1 MLKKAR
7 IDPHPEHDQWRK
19 HTMNRI
25 QALFDALEEK
35 FYHSNREKISFNIG
49 LLIIL
54 HLLSMATLI
63 FFAFKARNVLQTLP
77 EGAQAGEMLAA
88 IPGILIVGIIL
99 FLVALLAGLLIA
111 AMLHHYASKPLH
123 RVNSVFSEM
132 GAGDADLSKDVPE
145 EGFGEFKNLFSGY
158 NQFLKHLREII
169 EKIRGMSIHIAIDS
183 TKLTK
188 KINQTTEKS
197 SEQAEL
203 SNLVT
208 TASND
213 ANIAISEISENA
225 QYVSD
230 QTSRNLEKA
239 KVAFT
244 GLTEGTTNIRKI
256 AEKVEAFKQTVEE
269 LGQKSSKIMDLVTL
283 INNISDQTNILSLNA
298 TIEAERA
305 GKHGKGFAVV
315 AAEVRE
321 LAKKVK
327 PATEV
332 IAVNISE
339 MTKTVKKTQSET
351 TDILKYSQ
359 ETNDIVTQAAS
370 NFEAMMGDF
379 EQSGDQLLKI
389 AAAIEELSMNNAD
402 ILTKV
407 KNIDGLTHE
416 VSDDMQTADTSI
428 AGLKSITEKMQAL
441 VAQFRTGEGALD
453 NVISKA
459 RSYRD
464 HCQQKMA
471 EMYANGVNIFDR
483 NYVPVPNTNPQ
494 KFTTAYNRQFDA
506 EFQNYFDSVLNELKG
521 SIYAVTLD
529 VNGYLS
535 THHKKYSHPPTGN
548 YEVDVV
554 NSRDRRIFN
563 NGDMEVRRAKNTT
576 PMLLQTNMRD
586 TGEILTDLSL
596 PIYVNSKHWGAFILG
611 IKPEVFI
618 EE

>member
-1 MLKKAR
+1 
-7 IDPHPEHDQWRK
+7 
-19 HTMNRI
+19 MNRF
-25 QALFDALEEK
+25 QALFDVLEQK
-35 FYHSNREKISFNIG
+35 FYHSNRKKINFNIG
-49 LLIIL
+49 LLVLL
-54 HLLSMATLI
+54 HLLSTATFI
-63 FFAFKARNVLQTLP
+63 FFTFKAMNLLQGHP
-77 EGAQAGEMLAA
+77 EGEQTQKILDA
-88 IPGILIVGIIL
+88 IPGFLTIGITL
-99 FLVALLAGLLIA
+99 FLVALLAGIFIA
-111 AMLHHYASKPLH
+111 MMLHYFAAKPLQ
-123 RVNSVFSEM
+123 RVNAIFSEM
-132 GAGDADLSKDVPE
+132 SADNADLSKDVPE
-145 EGFGEFKNLFSGY
+145 AGFGEFKNLFSGY

-169 EKIRGMSIHIAIDS
+169 DKIRSMSINIAIDS
-183 TKLTK
+183 TRLSK
-188 KINQTTEKS
+188 KIGQTAEKS
-197 SEQAEL
+197 NEQAEL
-203 SNLVT
+203 SNQVA

-213 ANIAISEISENA
+213 ANIAISEISENT

-230 QTSRNLEKA
+230 QTSRNLENA

-256 AEKVEAFKQTVEE
+256 AEKVEAFKLTVED
-269 LGQKSSKIMDLVTL
+269 LGQKSSKIMDLVSL

-332 IAVNISE
+332 IAVNILE

-351 TDILKYSQ
+351 TEILQYSQ
-359 ETNDIVTQAAS
+359 ETNEIVTEAAS

-402 ILTKV
+402 ILKKV
-407 KNIDGLTHE
+407 KTIDGLTHE
-416 VSDDMQTADTSI
+416 VSADMQTADSSVT
-428 AGLKSITEKMQAL
+428 GLKTNIEKMQAL
-441 VAQFRTGEGALD
+441 VCQFRTGQGTLD
-453 NVISKA
+453 HVIAKA
-459 RSYRD
+459 HTYRD

-471 EMYANGVNIFDR
+471 EMLSKGVNIFDR
-483 NYVPVPNTNPQ
+483 NYTPIPNTNPQ
-494 KFTTAYNRQFDA
+494 KFTTAYTPHFDT
-506 EFQNYFDSVLNELKG
+506 EFQHYSDAILNELKG
-521 SIYAVTLD
+521 SIYAVALD

-535 THHKKYSHPPTGN
+535 THHKKYSQPPTGR

-554 NSRDRRIFN
+554 NSRDKRMFN
-563 NGDMEVRRAKNTT
+563 NGEMEIRRAKNTT

-586 TGEILTDLSL
+586 TGEILTDISM
-596 PIYVNSKHWGAFILG
+596 PIFVDSKHWGAFILG
-611 IKPEVFI
+611 IRPEVFI

>member
-1 MLKKAR
+1 VEEA
-7 IDPHPEHDQWRK
+7 
-19 HTMNRI
+19 TMNRF
-25 QALFDALEEK
+25 QALFDALEQK
-35 FYHSNREKISFNIG
+35 FYTSNREKISINIG
-49 LLIIL
+49 LLILL
-54 HLLSMATLI
+54 HLLSTATLV
-63 FFAFKARNVLQTLP
+63 FFAFKAKSLIQTLP
-77 EGAQAGEMLAA
+77 EGQQAGEMLAA
-88 IPGILIVGIIL
+88 IPGFLVAGIVL
-99 FLVALLAGLLIA
+99 FLVALLAGLFIA
-111 AMLHHYASKPLH
+111 GMLHHYADKPLR
-123 RVNSVFSEM
+123 RVSAVFSEM
-132 GAGDADLSKDVPE
+132 GSGEADLSKDVPE
-145 EGFGEFKNLFSGY
+145 EGFGEFRNLFGGY
-158 NQFLKHLREII
+158 NHFLKSLRDII
-169 EKIRGMSIHIAIDS
+169 DKIRGMSIHIAIDS
-183 TKLTK
+183 TKLNK

-197 SEQAEL
+197 NEQAEL

-239 KVAFT
+239 KIAFG
-244 GLTEGTTNIRKI
+244 GLTEGTANIRKI
-256 AEKVEAFKQTVEE
+256 AEKVEAFKHTVEE

-351 TDILKYSQ
+351 TEILQYSQ
-359 ETNDIVTQAAS
+359 ETNDIVTLAAS

-416 VSDDMQTADTSI
+416 VSEDMQTADASVD
-428 AGLKSITEKMQAL
+428 GLKSIIEKMQAL
-441 VAQFRTGEGALD
+441 VAQFRTGQGTLD
-453 NVISKA
+453 HVISQA

-494 KFTTAYNRQFDA
+494 KFTTSYNRQFDA
-506 EFQNYFDSVLNELKG
+506 EFQHYFDGILNELKG

-535 THHKKYSHPPTGN
+535 THHKKYSQPPIGK

-554 NSRDRRIFN
+554 NSRDRRMFN
-563 NGDMEVRRAKNTT
+563 SGEMEIRRAKNTS

>member
-1 MLKKAR
+1 
-7 IDPHPEHDQWRK
+7 
-19 HTMNRI
+19 MNRF
-25 QALFDALEEK
+25 QALFDALEQK
-35 FYHSNREKISFNIG
+35 FYHSNREKISINIG
-49 LLIIL
+49 LLVLL
-54 HLLSMATLI
+54 HLLSTATFIL
-63 FFAFKARNVLQTLP
+63 FAFKVMNLLQGHP
-77 EGAQAGEMLAA
+77 EGEQTGEMLAA
-88 IPGILIVGIIL
+88 IPGFLTIGIIF
-99 FLVALLAGLLIA
+99 FLVALLAGIFIA
-111 AMLHHYASKPLH
+111 AMQHHYAAKPL
-123 RVNSVFSEM
+123 RYVNSVFSEM
-132 GAGDADLSKDVPE
+132 SADDADLSQDVPE
-145 EGFGEFKNLFSGY
+145 AEFGEFKNLFSGY

-169 EKIRGMSIHIAIDS
+169 DKIRSMSINIAIDS

-188 KINQTTEKS
+188 NIGQTAEKS
-197 SEQAEL
+197 NEQAEL
-203 SNLVT
+203 TNQVS

-213 ANIAISEISENA
+213 ANIAISEISENT

-230 QTSRNLEKA
+230 QTSRNLENA

-244 GLTEGTTNIRKI
+244 GLTEGTANIRKI
-256 AEKVEAFKQTVEE
+256 AEKVEAFKETVEE

-351 TDILKYSQ
+351 TEILQYSQ
-359 ETNDIVTQAAS
+359 ETNEIVTEAAS
-370 NFEAMMGDF
+370 NFEAMMSDF

-389 AAAIEELSMNNAD
+389 AAAIEELSMNNSE

-416 VSDDMQTADTSI
+416 VSADMHTADISV
-428 AGLKSITEKMQAL
+428 AGLKTIIEKMQAL
-441 VAQFRTGEGALD
+441 VCQFSTGQGPLD
-453 NVISKA
+453 HVIAKA

-464 HCQQKMA
+464 HCQLQMT
-471 EMYANGVNIFDR
+471 EMYAKGVNIFDR
-483 NYVPVPNTNPQ
+483 NYAPIPNTNPQ
-494 KFTTAYNRQFDA
+494 QFTTAYNRLFDT
-506 EFQNYFDSVLNELKG
+506 EFQNYFDAILNELNG
-521 SIYAVTLD
+521 SIYAVALD

-535 THHKKYSHPPTGN
+535 THHKKYSQPPTGR
-548 YEVDVV
+548 YEVDVA
-554 NSRDRRIFN
+554 NSRDKRMFN
-563 NGDMEVRRAKNTT
+563 SSEMEIRRAKNST

-586 TGEILTDLSL
+586 TGEILTDISL
-596 PIYVNSKHWGAFILG
+596 PIFVDSKHWGAFILG
-611 IKPEVFI
+611 IRPEVFI

>member
-1 MLKKAR
+1 MSRLKSF
-7 IDPHPEHDQWRK
+7 
-19 HTMNRI
+19 
-25 QALFDALEEK
+25 FDALEEK
-35 FYHSNREKISFNIG
+35 FYHTNREKISFNIG
-49 LLIIL
+49 LLMLL
-54 HLLSMATLI
+54 HLLSTATLLY
-63 FFAFKARNVLQTLP
+63 FAFKAMHSFRQLP
-77 EGAQAGEMLAA
+77 DNGQAGEMLAS
-88 IPGILIVGIIL
+88 IPGFIIVGIVL
-99 FLVALLAGLLIA
+99 FVVALLVSLFIA
-111 AMLHHYASKPLH
+111 AMQHHYAAKPLQ
-123 RVNSVFSEM
+123 RVNAVFSEM

-145 EGFGEFKNLFSGY
+145 EGFGEFKNLFGGY
-158 NQFLKHLREII
+158 NQFLNHLRQII
-169 EKIRGMSIHIAIDS
+169 DTIRSMSIKIAIDS

-188 KINQTTEKS
+188 NVGQTTEKS
-197 SEQAEL
+197 NQQAKL
-203 SNLVT
+203 SDLVT
-208 TASND
+208 SASND
-213 ANIAISEISENA
+213 ANIAISEISENT

-239 KVAFT
+239 KVAFQ
-244 GLTEGTTNIRKI
+244 GLTEGTANIRKI
-256 AEKVEAFKQTVEE
+256 ADKVEAFKSTVEE
-269 LGQKSSKIMDLVTL
+269 LGQKSSKIMDLVSL

-339 MTKTVKKTQSET
+339 MTKTVNKTQSET
-351 TDILKYSQ
+351 SEILQYSQ
-359 ETNDIVTQAAS
+359 ETNDIVTHAAS
-370 NFEAMMGDF
+370 NFEVMMGDF
-379 EQSGDQLLKI
+379 QESGDQLLKI
-389 AAAIEELSMNNAD
+389 AAAIEELSMNNSD
-402 ILTKV
+402 ILDKV

-416 VSDDMQTADTSI
+416 VSEDMHAADQSV
-428 AGLKSITEKMQAL
+428 AGLKSVTEKMQEVVSA
-441 VAQFRTGEGALD
+441 FRTGQGTLD

-471 EMYANGVNIFDR
+471 EMYADGVNIFDR
-483 NYVPVPNTNPQ
+483 NYAPIPNTNPQ
-494 KFTTAYNRQFDA
+494 QFTTAYNRQFDA
-506 EFQNYFDSVLNELKG
+506 AFQNYFDSILGELNG

-535 THHKKYSHPPTGN
+535 THHKKYSQPQTGN

-554 NSRDRRIFN
+554 NSRDKRMFN
-563 NGDMEVRRAKNTT
+563 NSDMEVRRAKNTT

-596 PIYVNSKHWGAFILG
+596 PIFVDSKHWGAFILG

-618 EE
+618 ED

>member
-1 MLKKAR
+1 
-7 IDPHPEHDQWRK
+7 
-19 HTMNRI
+19 MNRF

-35 FYHSNREKISFNIG
+35 FYHSNREKISLNIG
-49 LLIIL
+49 LLILL

-63 FFAFKARNVLQTLP
+63 FFAFKAKNVLQALP
-77 EGAQAGEMLAA
+77 EGEPAGEVLAA

-99 FLVALLAGLLIA
+99 FLVALLAGLFIA
-111 AMLHHYASKPLH
+111 AMLHHFASKPLK
-123 RVNSVFSEM
+123 RVNSVFSDM

-145 EGFGEFKNLFSGY
+145 EGFGEFSNLFSGY
-158 NQFLKHLREII
+158 NQFLKNLREII
-169 EKIRGMSIHIAIDS
+169 DKIRSMSILIAIDS

-197 SEQAEL
+197 NEQAEL
-203 SNLVT
+203 SNLVS

-213 ANIAISEISENA
+213 ANIAISEISENT

-256 AEKVEAFKQTVEE
+256 ADKVEAFKLTVEE

-359 ETNDIVTQAAS
+359 ETNDIVTQAAA

-416 VSDDMQTADTSI
+416 VSDDMQSADTSV
-428 AGLKSITEKMQAL
+428 AGLKSVTEKMQAM
-441 VAQFRTGEGALD
+441 VCQFRTGQGTLD

-471 EMYANGVNIFDR
+471 EMYANGVNVFDR
-483 NYVPVPNTNPQ
+483 NYMPVPNTNPQ
-494 KFTTAYNRQFDA
+494 KFTVAYNRQFDA
-506 EFQNYFDSVLNELKG
+506 EFQNYFDAIFDDLHG
-521 SIYAVTLD
+521 CIYAVALD

-548 YEVDVV
+548 YDVDVV
-554 NSRDRRIFN
+554 NSRDRRMFN
-563 NGDMEVRRAKNTT
+563 NGDMEIRRAKNTT

-586 TGEILTDLSL
+586 TGEILTDISL
-596 PIYVNSKHWGAFILG
+596 PIYVDSKHWGAFILG
-611 IKPEVFI
+611 IKPEVFT
-618 EE
+618 ED

>member
-1 MLKKAR
+1 
-7 IDPHPEHDQWRK
+7 
-19 HTMNRI
+19 MNRF
-25 QALFDALEEK
+25 QALFDALEQK

-49 LLIIL
+49 LLVLL
-54 HLLSMATLI
+54 HLLSTATLI
-63 FFAFKARNVLQTLP
+63 FFAFKAMNLLQGHP
-77 EGAQAGEMLAA
+77 EGEQTGEMLAT
-88 IPGILIVGIIL
+88 IPGILTLGIIL
-99 FLVALLAGLLIA
+99 FLVALLAGIFIA
-111 AMLHHYASKPLH
+111 AMLHHYAAKPLQ

-132 GAGDADLSKDVPE
+132 SADDADLSKDVPE
-145 EGFGEFKNLFSGY
+145 AGFGEFKNLFGGY

-169 EKIRGMSIHIAIDS
+169 DQIRSMSINIAIDS

-188 KINQTTEKS
+188 NIGQTAEKS
-197 SEQAEL
+197 NEQAEL
-203 SNLVT
+203 SNQVT

-213 ANIAISEISENA
+213 ANIAISEISENT

-256 AEKVEAFKQTVEE
+256 AEKVEAFKMTVEE

-339 MTKTVKKTQSET
+339 MTKTVKRTQSET
-351 TDILKYSQ
+351 TEILQYSQ
-359 ETNDIVTQAAS
+359 ETNEVVTEAAS

-407 KNIDGLTHE
+407 KTIDGLTHE
-416 VSDDMQTADTSI
+416 VSADMQTADTSV
-428 AGLKSITEKMQAL
+428 AGLKNIIEKMQAL
-441 VAQFRTGEGALD
+441 VCQFRTGQGTLD
-453 NVISKA
+453 HVIAKA

-471 EMYANGVNIFDR
+471 EMYAKGVNIFDR
-483 NYVPVPNTNPQ
+483 NYAPIPNTNPQ
-494 KFTTAYNRQFDA
+494 KFTTAYTRLFDT
-506 EFQNYFDSVLNELKG
+506 EFQNYFDAILNELNG

-535 THHKKYSHPPTGN
+535 THHKKYSQPPTGR

-554 NSRDRRIFN
+554 NSRDKRMFN
-563 NGDMEVRRAKNTT
+563 NGEMEIRRAKNTT

-586 TGEILTDLSL
+586 TGEILTDISL
-596 PIYVNSKHWGAFILG
+596 PIFVDSKHWGAFILG
-611 IKPEVFI
+611 IRPEVFI
-618 EE
+618 E

>member
-1 MLKKAR
+1 
-7 IDPHPEHDQWRK
+7 
-19 HTMNRI
+19 MNRF
-25 QALFDALEEK
+25 QALFDALEQK

-49 LLIIL
+49 LLILL
-54 HLLSMATLI
+54 HLFSAIVMI
-63 FFAFKARNVLQTLP
+63 VFALKAMSLLQGHPTADQT
-77 EGAQAGEMLAA
+77 GALLAA
-88 IPGILIVGIIL
+88 LPGYLTVCIIL
-99 FLVALLAGLLIA
+99 FLVALLAGVFIA
-111 AMLHHYASKPLH
+111 AMLYHYSTKPLH

-132 GAGDADLSKDVPE
+132 SADDADLSKDVPE
-145 EGFGEFKNLFSGY
+145 AGFGEFKNLFSGY
-158 NQFLKHLREII
+158 NQFLKHLRQII
-169 EKIRGMSIHIAIDS
+169 DKIRAMSINIAIDS
-183 TKLTK
+183 TKLSK
-188 KINQTTEKS
+188 KISQTNEKS
-197 SEQAEL
+197 TEQAEL
-203 SNLVT
+203 SNLVS

-213 ANIAISEISENA
+213 ANIAISEISENT

-230 QTSRNLEKA
+230 QTSRNLENA
-239 KVAFT
+239 KVAFS

-256 AEKVEAFKQTVEE
+256 AQKVEAFKETVEE

-332 IAVNISE
+332 IAVNIAE

-351 TDILKYSQ
+351 TEILQYSQ
-359 ETNDIVTQAAS
+359 ETNDVVTQAAS
-370 NFEAMMGDF
+370 NFETMIGDF

-402 ILTKV
+402 ILSKV
-407 KNIDGLTHE
+407 KTIDGLTHE
-416 VSDDMQTADTSI
+416 VSTDMQSAETSV
-428 AGLKSITEKMQAL
+428 AGLKSVTEKMQAM
-441 VAQFRTGEGALD
+441 VCQFRTGQGVLD

-494 KFTTAYNRQFDA
+494 KYTVAYNRQFDT
-506 EFQNYFDSVLNELKG
+506 ELQNYFDAIFDELNG
-521 SIYAVTLD
+521 CIYAVTLD

-535 THHKKYSHPPTGN
+535 THHKKYSQPPTGN
-548 YEVDVV
+548 YDVDVV
-554 NSRDRRIFN
+554 NSRDRRMFN
-563 NGDMEVRRAKNTT
+563 NGDMEIRRAKNTT

-596 PIYVNSKHWGAFILG
+596 PIFVESKHWGAFILG
-611 IKPEVFI
+611 IKPEVFL
-618 EE
+618 ED

>member
-1 MLKKAR
+1 
-7 IDPHPEHDQWRK
+7 
-19 HTMNRI
+19 MNRF
-25 QALFDALEEK
+25 QALFDALEQK
-35 FYHSNREKISFNIG
+35 FYHSNREKISINIG
-49 LLIIL
+49 V
-54 HLLSMATLI
+54 LI
-63 FFAFKARNVLQTLP
+63 FLHFLSTATMLYFVIKAKHFFQAIP
-77 EGAQAGEMLAA
+77 EGQQAGEMLSA
-88 IPGILIVGIIL
+88 IPNVMIIG
-99 FLVALLAGLLIA
+99 VALFVITLAAGLFIA
-111 AMLHHYASKPLH
+111 AMLHHYAVKPI
-123 RVNSVFSEM
+123 RRINSIFSEM
-132 GAGDADLSKDVPE
+132 NAGEADLSKDVPD
-145 EGFGEFKNLFSGY
+145 EGFGEFKGLFSGY

-169 EKIRGMSIHIAIDS
+169 EKIRSMSINIAIDS
-183 TKLTK
+183 TRLTK
-188 KINQTTEKS
+188 NIGQTSEKS
-197 SEQAEL
+197 NEQAEL
-203 SNLVT
+203 SNLVS

-213 ANIAISEISENA
+213 ANIAISEISENT

-230 QTSRNLEKA
+230 QTSRNLENA
-239 KVAFT
+239 KVAFS
-244 GLTEGTTNIRKI
+244 GLTEGTANIRKI
-256 AEKVEAFKQTVEE
+256 AEKVEAFKMTVEE

-339 MTKTVKKTQSET
+339 MTKTVKKTQNET
-351 TDILKYSQ
+351 TEILQYSQ

-379 EQSGDQLLKI
+379 QQSGDQLLKI

-407 KNIDGLTHE
+407 KNIDGLTHD
-416 VSDDMQTADTSI
+416 VSSDMKTADTSV
-428 AGLKSITEKMQAL
+428 AGLKGVTEKMQAM
-441 VAQFRTGEGALD
+441 VCQFRTGQGTLD
-453 NVISKA
+453 HVISKA

-464 HCQQKMA
+464 HCQKKMA

-483 NYVPVPNTNPQ
+483 NYVAVPNTNPQ
-494 KFTTAYNRQFDA
+494 KYTTAYNRQFDA
-506 EFQNYFDSVLNELKG
+506 EFQSYFDSILDDLNG

-535 THHKKYSHPPTGN
+535 THHKKYSQPPVGR

-554 NSRDRRIFN
+554 NSRDKRMFN
-563 NGDMEVRRAKNTT
+563 NGEMEIRRAKNTT

-586 TGEILTDLSL
+586 TGEILTDISI
-596 PIYVNSKHWGAFILG
+596 PIYVDSKHWGAFILG
-611 IKPEVFI
+611 INPDVFI
-618 EE
+618 QD

>member
-1 MLKKAR
+1 
-7 IDPHPEHDQWRK
+7 
-19 HTMNRI
+19 MNRFH
-25 QALFDALEEK
+25 ALFDALEQK

-49 LLIIL
+49 LLVLL
-54 HLLSMATLI
+54 HLISTAILI
-63 FFAFKARNVLQTLP
+63 FLASNAMKLLQGHQ
-77 EGAQAGEMLAA
+77 EGEQTGKMLAA
-88 IPGILIVGIIL
+88 IPGMMTIGIIL
-99 FLVALLAGLLIA
+99 FLVALLASLFIA
-111 AMLHHYASKPLH
+111 AMLHYYAAKPLH
-123 RVNSVFSEM
+123 RINTIFSEM
-132 GAGDADLSKDVPE
+132 GTDDADLSKDVPE
-145 EGFGEFKNLFSGY
+145 AGFGDLKNLFSGY

-169 EKIRGMSIHIAIDS
+169 EKIRSMSIHIAIDS
-183 TKLTK
+183 TKLSK
-188 KINQTTEKS
+188 KITQTTEKS
-197 SEQAEL
+197 TEQAEL
-203 SNLVT
+203 SNLVSG
-208 TASND
+208 ASND
-213 ANIAISEISENA
+213 ANLAISEISENT

-230 QTSRNLEKA
+230 QTSRNLENA
-239 KVAFT
+239 KIAFT

-256 AEKVEAFKQTVEE
+256 ADKVEAFKLTVEE

-305 GKHGKGFAVV
+305 GEHGKGFAVV

-339 MTKTVKKTQSET
+339 MMKTVKKTQSET
-351 TDILKYSQ
+351 TEILQYSQ
-359 ETNDIVTQAAS
+359 ETNNIVTQAAS

-407 KNIDGLTHE
+407 QTIDGLTNE
-416 VSDDMQTADTSI
+416 VSTDMQSADTSLD
-428 AGLKSITEKMQAL
+428 GLKSITEKMQAM
-441 VAQFRTGEGALD
+441 VCQFRTGQGALD
-453 NVISKA
+453 HVIAKA

-471 EMYANGVNIFDR
+471 EMYAKGVNIFDR
-483 NYVPVPNTNPQ
+483 NYVPTPNTNPQ
-494 KFTTAYNRQFDA
+494 KYTVSYNRQFDT
-506 EFQNYFDSVLNELKG
+506 EFQKYFDAILDELKG

-535 THHKKYSHPPTGN
+535 THHKKYSKPPTGN
-548 YEVDVV
+548 YEVDVL
-554 NSRDRRIFN
+554 NSRDKRMFN
-563 NGDMEVRRAKNTT
+563 NGDMEIRRAKNTT

-596 PIYVNSKHWGAFILG
+596 PIFVNSKHWGAFILG
-611 IKPEVFI
+611 IRPEVFI
-618 EE
+618 DN

>member
-1 MLKKAR
+1 
-7 IDPHPEHDQWRK
+7 
-19 HTMNRI
+19 MNRF
-25 QALFDALEEK
+25 QALFDALEQK

-49 LLIIL
+49 FLILL
-54 HLLSMATLI
+54 HLFSAIAMIA
-63 FFAFKARNVLQTLP
+63 FALKAMNLLQGHPT
-77 EGAQAGEMLAA
+77 ADQTGELLAA
-88 IPGILIVGIIL
+88 LPAYLTVCIIL
-99 FLVALLAGLLIA
+99 FLVALLAGVFIA
-111 AMLHHYASKPLH
+111 AMLYHYSTKPLH
-123 RVNSVFSEM
+123 RVNAVFSEM
-132 GAGDADLSKDVPE
+132 SVDDADLSKDVPE
-145 EGFGEFKNLFSGY
+145 AGFGEFKNLFSGY

-169 EKIRGMSIHIAIDS
+169 DKIRAMSINIAIDS
-183 TKLTK
+183 TKLSR
-188 KINQTTEKS
+188 KISQTNEKS
-197 SEQAEL
+197 TEQAEL
-203 SNLVT
+203 SNQVS

-213 ANIAISEISENA
+213 ANIAISEISENT

-230 QTSRNLEKA
+230 QTSRNLENA
-239 KVAFT
+239 KVAFS

-256 AEKVEAFKQTVEE
+256 AEKVEAFKETVEE

-332 IAVNISE
+332 IAVNIAE

-351 TDILKYSQ
+351 TEILQYSQ

-370 NFEAMMGDF
+370 NFETMMGDF

-389 AAAIEELSMNNAD
+389 AAAIEQLSMNNAD
-402 ILTKV
+402 ILSKV
-407 KNIDGLTHE
+407 KTIDGLTHE
-416 VSDDMQTADTSI
+416 VSTDMQSAETSV
-428 AGLKSITEKMQAL
+428 AGLKSVTEKMQAM
-441 VAQFRTGEGALD
+441 VCQFRTGQGMLD
-453 NVISKA
+453 HVIAKT

-494 KFTTAYNRQFDA
+494 KFTVAYNRQFDT
-506 EFQNYFDSVLNELKG
+506 EFQNYFDGIFNELNG
-521 SIYAVTLD
+521 LIYAVTLD

-535 THHKKYSHPPTGN
+535 THHKKYSQPPTGN
-548 YEVDVV
+548 YETDVV
-554 NSRDRRIFN
+554 NSRDRRMFN
-563 NGDMEVRRAKNTT
+563 NGEMEIRRAKNTA

-596 PIYVNSKHWGAFILG
+596 PIFVDSKHWGAFILG
-611 IKPEVFI
+611 IKPDVFI
-618 EE
+618 E

>member
-1 MLKKAR
+1 
-7 IDPHPEHDQWRK
+7 
-19 HTMNRI
+19 MNRF

-35 FYHSNREKISFNIG
+35 FYHSNREKISLNIG
-49 LLIIL
+49 LLI
-54 HLLSMATLI
+54 LLQFFSMATLI
-63 FFAFKARNVLQTLP
+63 YFAFKAKNVLQTLP
-77 EGAQAGEMLAA
+77 ADEQTGEILAA
-88 IPGILIVGIIL
+88 IPGVLIIGVIL
-99 FLVALLAGLLIA
+99 FLVSLLAGLFIA
-111 AMLHHYASKPLH
+111 AMLHHFASKPLK
-123 RVNSVFSEM
+123 RVNSVFSDM

-145 EGFGEFKNLFSGY
+145 EGFGEFRNLFSGY
-158 NQFLKHLREII
+158 NQFLKNLREII
-169 EKIRGMSIHIAIDS
+169 DKIRSMSILIAIDS

-203 SNLVT
+203 SNLVS

-213 ANIAISEISENA
+213 ANIAISEISENT

-244 GLTEGTTNIRKI
+244 GLTEGTANIRKI
-256 AEKVEAFKQTVEE
+256 AEKVEAFKMTVEE

-359 ETNDIVTQAAS
+359 ETNDIVTEAAA

-416 VSDDMQTADTSI
+416 VSDDMQSADSSV
-428 AGLKSITEKMQAL
+428 AGLKSVTEKMQAL
-441 VAQFRTGEGALD
+441 VCQFRTGQGTLD
-453 NVISKA
+453 NVIAKA

-471 EMYANGVNIFDR
+471 EMYANGLNIFDR
-483 NYVPVPNTNPQ
+483 NYAPVPNTNPQ
-494 KFTTAYNRQFDA
+494 KFTVAYNRQFDA
-506 EFQNYFDSVLNELKG
+506 EFQNYFDSVFDDLHG
-521 SIYAVTLD
+521 CIYAVVLD

-554 NSRDRRIFN
+554 NSRDRRMFN
-563 NGDMEVRRAKNTT
+563 SGQMEIRRAKNTT

-586 TGEILTDLSL
+586 TGEILTDISL
-596 PIYVNSKHWGAFILG
+596 PIYVDSKHWGAFILG
-611 IKPEVFI
+611 IKPEVFT
-618 EE
+618 ED

>member
-1 MLKKAR
+1 
-7 IDPHPEHDQWRK
+7 
-19 HTMNRI
+19 MNRFH
-25 QALFDALEEK
+25 ALFDALEQK

-49 LLIIL
+49 LLVLL
-54 HLLSMATLI
+54 HLISTAILI
-63 FFAFKARNVLQTLP
+63 FLASNAMKLLQGHP
-77 EGAQAGEMLAA
+77 EGEQTGKMLAA
-88 IPGILIVGIIL
+88 IPGMMTIGIIL
-99 FLVALLAGLLIA
+99 FLVALLASLFIA
-111 AMLHHYASKPLH
+111 AMLHYYAAKPLH
-123 RVNSVFSEM
+123 RINTIFSEM
-132 GAGDADLSKDVPE
+132 GTDDADLSKDVPE
-145 EGFGEFKNLFSGY
+145 AGFGDLKNLFSGY

-169 EKIRGMSIHIAIDS
+169 EKIRSMSIHIAIDS
-183 TKLTK
+183 TKLSK
-188 KINQTTEKS
+188 KITQTTEKS
-197 SEQAEL
+197 TEQAEL
-203 SNLVT
+203 SNLVSG
-208 TASND
+208 ASND
-213 ANIAISEISENA
+213 ANLAISEISENT

-230 QTSRNLEKA
+230 QTSRNLENA
-239 KVAFT
+239 KIAFT

-256 AEKVEAFKQTVEE
+256 ADKVEAFKLTVEE

-305 GKHGKGFAVV
+305 GEHGKGFAVV

-339 MTKTVKKTQSET
+339 MMKTVKKTQSET
-351 TDILKYSQ
+351 TEILQYSQ

-407 KNIDGLTHE
+407 QTIDGLTNE
-416 VSDDMQTADTSI
+416 VSTDMQSADTSLD
-428 AGLKSITEKMQAL
+428 GLKSITEKMQAM
-441 VAQFRTGEGALD
+441 VCQFRTGQGALD
-453 NVISKA
+453 HVIAKA

-471 EMYANGVNIFDR
+471 EMYAKGVNIFDR
-483 NYVPVPNTNPQ
+483 NYVPTPNTNPQ
-494 KFTTAYNRQFDA
+494 KYTVSYNRQFDT
-506 EFQNYFDSVLNELKG
+506 EFQKYFDAILDELKG

-535 THHKKYSHPPTGN
+535 THHKKYSKPPTGN
-548 YEVDVV
+548 YEVDVL
-554 NSRDRRIFN
+554 NSRDKRMFN
-563 NGDMEVRRAKNTT
+563 NGDMEIRRAKNTT

-596 PIYVNSKHWGAFILG
+596 PIFVNSKHWGAFILG
-611 IKPEVFI
+611 IRPEVFI
-618 EE
+618 DN

>member
-1 MLKKAR
+1 
-7 IDPHPEHDQWRK
+7 
-19 HTMNRI
+19 MNRF
-25 QALFDALEEK
+25 QALFDALEQK
-35 FYHSNREKISFNIG
+35 FYHSNREKVSFNIG
-49 LLIIL
+49 LLVLL
-54 HLLSMATLI
+54 HLLSTAILI
-63 FFAFKARNVLQTLP
+63 IFAFKTRNLFQTLP
-77 EGAQAGEMLAA
+77 KGEISAEMLAS
-88 IPGILIVGIIL
+88 IPTFMIIGIIL
-99 FLVALLAGLLIA
+99 FLVSLLAGLFIA
-111 AMLHHYASKPLH
+111 AMLHHFSSKPLH
-123 RVNSVFSEM
+123 RVNSIFSEM

-145 EGFGEFKNLFSGY
+145 EGFGEFRNLFGGY
-158 NQFLKHLREII
+158 NQFLKNLREII
-169 EKIRGMSIHIAIDS
+169 DKIRSMSIHIAIDS
-183 TKLTK
+183 TKLSK

-197 SEQAEL
+197 NEQAEL
-203 SNLVT
+203 SNLVS

-213 ANIAISEISENA
+213 ANIAISEISENT

-239 KVAFT
+239 KVAFS

-256 AEKVEAFKQTVEE
+256 AEKVEAFKLTVEE

-339 MTKTVKKTQSET
+339 MTKTVKKTQNET

-359 ETNDIVTQAAS
+359 ETNDIVTEAAA

-407 KNIDGLTHE
+407 KSIDSLTHE
-416 VSDDMQTADTSI
+416 VSDDMQSADTSVG
-428 AGLKSITEKMQAL
+428 GLKSVTEKMQAL
-441 VAQFRTGEGALD
+441 VCQFRTGQGTLD

-471 EMYANGVNIFDR
+471 EMNANGVNIFDR

-494 KFTTAYNRQFDA
+494 KYTVAYNRQFDA
-506 EFQNYFDSVLNELKG
+506 ELQRYFDAIIDDLNG
-521 SIYAVTLD
+521 CIYAVTLD

-535 THHKKYSHPPTGN
+535 THHKKYSNPPTGN
-548 YEVDVV
+548 YDVDVV
-554 NSRDRRIFN
+554 NSRDRRMFN
-563 NGDMEVRRAKNTT
+563 ASEMEVRRAKNTT

-586 TGEILTDLSL
+586 TGEILTDISL
-596 PIYVNSKHWGAFILG
+596 PIYVDSKHWGAFILG
-611 IKPEVFI
+611 IKPEVFT
-618 EE
+618 ED

>member
-1 MLKKAR
+1 
-7 IDPHPEHDQWRK
+7 
-19 HTMNRI
+19 MNRF
-25 QALFDALEEK
+25 QALFDALEQK

-49 LLIIL
+49 LLILL
-54 HLLSMATLI
+54 HLVSTATLI
-63 FFAFKARNVLQTLP
+63 VFAFKTMNLFQALP
-77 EGAQAGEMLAA
+77 KGEQSSEMLTT
-88 IPGILIVGIIL
+88 IPSVMIIGIVL
-99 FLVALLAGLLIA
+99 FLVTLLVGLFIA
-111 AMLHHYASKPLH
+111 AMLHHFTAKPLQ

-132 GAGDADLSKDVPE
+132 GTGDADLSKDVPE
-145 EGFGEFKNLFSGY
+145 TGFGEFKNLFGGY

-169 EKIRGMSIHIAIDS
+169 EKIRSMSIHIAIDS
-183 TKLTK
+183 TRLTK
-188 KINQTTEKS
+188 NIGQTNEKS
-197 SEQAEL
+197 NEQAEL

-213 ANIAISEISENA
+213 ANIAISEISENT

-239 KVAFT
+239 KVAFA

-256 AEKVEAFKQTVEE
+256 AEKVEAFKLTVEE

-351 TDILKYSQ
+351 TEILQYSQ

-416 VSDDMQTADTSI
+416 VSEDMQTADTSV
-428 AGLKSITEKMQAL
+428 AGLKSITEKMQAM
-441 VAQFRTGEGALD
+441 VCQFRTGEGALD

-494 KFTTAYNRQFDA
+494 KYTTAYNRHFDTEFQSYFDA
-506 EFQNYFDSVLNELKG
+506 ILNDLRG

-535 THHKKYSHPPTGN
+535 THHKKYSQPPTGR

-554 NSRDRRIFN
+554 NSRDKRMFN
-563 NGDMEVRRAKNTT
+563 NGEMEIRRAKNTT

-586 TGEILTDLSL
+586 TGEILTDISM
-596 PIYVNSKHWGAFILG
+596 PIFVDSKHWGAFILG
-611 IKPEVFI
+611 INPDVFI
-618 EE
+618 E

>member
-1 MLKKAR
+1 
-7 IDPHPEHDQWRK
+7 
-19 HTMNRI
+19 MNRF
-25 QALFDALEEK
+25 QALFDALEQK
-35 FYHSNREKISFNIG
+35 FYHSNREKISINIG
-49 LLIIL
+49 
-54 HLLSMATLI
+54 ALI
-63 FFAFKARNVLQTLP
+63 FFNFLSTATLLYFTIKAKHFFQTIP
-77 EGAQAGEMLAA
+77 ESQQAGEMLTA
-88 IPGILIVGIIL
+88 IPNVMIIGIAL
-99 FLVALLAGLLIA
+99 FLITLAAGLFIA
-111 AMLHHYASKPLH
+111 AMLHHYAAKPLH
-123 RVNSVFSEM
+123 RINSVFSEM
-132 GAGDADLSKDVPE
+132 NAGDADLSKDVSE
-145 EGFGEFKNLFSGY
+145 EGFGEFKGLFNGY
-158 NQFLKHLREII
+158 NQFLRHLREII
-169 EKIRGMSIHIAIDS
+169 EKIRSMSINIAIDS

-188 KINQTTEKS
+188 KIGQTTEKS
-197 SEQAEL
+197 NEQAEL
-203 SNLVT
+203 SNLVS

-213 ANIAISEISENA
+213 ANIAISEISENT

-230 QTSRNLEKA
+230 QTSRNLENA
-239 KVAFT
+239 KVAFN
-244 GLTEGTTNIRKI
+244 GLTEGTANIRKI
-256 AEKVEAFKQTVEE
+256 AEKVEAFKMTVEE

-339 MTKTVKKTQSET
+339 MTKTVNKTQSET
-351 TDILKYSQ
+351 TEILQYSQ

-379 EQSGDQLLKI
+379 QQSGDQLLKI

-416 VSDDMQTADTSI
+416 VSDDMKSADTSV

-441 VAQFRTGEGALD
+441 VCQFRTGQGTLD
-453 NVISKA
+453 HVISQA

-464 HCQQKMA
+464 HIQRKMV
-471 EMYANGVNIFDR
+471 EMHTNGLNIFDR
-483 NYVPVPNTNPQ
+483 NYVAVPNTNPQ
-494 KFTTAYNRQFDA
+494 KYTTAYNRQFDA
-506 EFQNYFDSVLNELKG
+506 EFQRYFDSILDELNG

-535 THHKKYSHPPTGN
+535 THHKKYSQPTTGR

-554 NSRDRRIFN
+554 NSRDKRMFN
-563 NGDMEVRRAKNTT
+563 NSEMEIRRAKNTT

-586 TGEILTDLSL
+586 TGEILTDISL
-596 PIYVNSKHWGAFILG
+596 PIYVDSKHWGAFILG
-611 IKPEVFI
+611 INPDVFI
-618 EE
+618 QD

>member
-1 MLKKAR
+1 
-7 IDPHPEHDQWRK
+7 
-19 HTMNRI
+19 MNRF
-25 QALFDALEEK
+25 QALFDALEQK

-49 LLIIL
+49 LLIVL
-54 HLLSMATLI
+54 HFLSTATLA
-63 FFAFKARNVLQTLP
+63 FFAFKAMNSLQGLP
-77 EGAQAGEMLAA
+77 EGEQSGEMLAS
-88 IPGILIVGIIL
+88 IPGILIVGIAL
-99 FLVALLAGLLIA
+99 FLVALLASLFIA
-111 AMLHHYASKPLH
+111 AMLHYYNAKPLQ

-132 GAGDADLSKDVPE
+132 GSGDADLSKDVPD
-145 EGFGEFKNLFSGY
+145 EGFGEFRNLFGGY
-158 NQFLKHLREII
+158 NQFLRHLREII
-169 EKIRGMSIHIAIDS
+169 DKIRSMSINLAIDS

-188 KINQTTEKS
+188 KVNQTTEKS
-197 SEQAEL
+197 NEQAEL
-203 SNLVT
+203 SNLVS

-239 KVAFT
+239 KVAFS
-244 GLTEGTTNIRKI
+244 GLTEGTANIRKI
-256 AEKVEAFKQTVEE
+256 AEKVEAFKMTVEE

-351 TDILKYSQ
+351 TEILQYSQ
-359 ETNDIVTQAAS
+359 ETNDIVTQAAD

-389 AAAIEELSMNNAD
+389 AAAIEELSMNNTD
-402 ILTKV
+402 ILSKV

-416 VSDDMQTADTSI
+416 VSDDMKSADASV
-428 AGLKSITEKMQAL
+428 AVLKSITEKMQAM
-441 VAQFRTGEGALD
+441 VCQFQTGQGSLD

-483 NYVPVPNTNPQ
+483 NYAPVPNTNPQ
-494 KFTTAYNRQFDA
+494 KYTVAYNRQFDA
-506 EFQNYFDSVLNELKG
+506 EFQHYFDSILDELNG

-535 THHKKYSHPPTGN
+535 THHKKYSQPTTGR
-548 YEVDVV
+548 YEEDVV
-554 NSRDRRIFN
+554 NSRDRRMFN
-563 NGDMEVRRAKNTT
+563 NGDMETRRAKNTT

-596 PIYVNSKHWGAFILG
+596 PIFVDSKHWGAFILG

-618 EE
+618 ED

>member
-1 MLKKAR
+1 
-7 IDPHPEHDQWRK
+7 
-19 HTMNRI
+19 MNRL
-25 QALFDALEEK
+25 QPLFDTLEQK
-35 FYHSNREKISFNIG
+35 FYHTNREKISFNIG
-49 LLIIL
+49 LLVLL
-54 HLLSMATLI
+54 HLMSTATLL
-63 FFAFKARNVLQTLP
+63 FFGFKAMKLLQGHP
-77 EGAQAGEMLAA
+77 EHGQTGELLAA
-88 IPGILIVGIIL
+88 IPAMMTIGAGL

-111 AMLHHYASKPLH
+111 AMLHHYAAKPLQ
-123 RVNSVFSEM
+123 RINDIFSEM
-132 GAGDADLSKDVPE
+132 GTEDADLSKEIPE
-145 EGFGEFKNLFSGY
+145 EGFGDFKNLFGGY
-158 NQFLKHLREII
+158 NNFLKHLREII
-169 EKIRGMSIHIAIDS
+169 EKIRSMSIHIAIDS
-183 TKLTK
+183 TKLSN
-188 KINQTTEKS
+188 KIGQTTEKS
-197 SEQAEL
+197 TEQAEF
-203 SNLVT
+203 SNLVST
-208 TASND
+208 TSND
-213 ANIAISEISENA
+213 ANLAISEVSENT

-239 KVAFT
+239 KIAFSD
-244 GLTEGTTNIRKI
+244 LTEGADNIRKI
-256 AEKVEAFKQTVEE
+256 AEKVEAFKLTVEE
-269 LGQKSSKIMDLVTL
+269 LGQRSSKIMDLVSL

-332 IAVNISE
+332 IVVNVSD
-339 MTKTVKKTQSET
+339 MMKTVKKTQSET
-351 TDILKYSQ
+351 TEILQYSQ
-359 ETNDIVTQAAS
+359 ETNDVVTKAAS

-389 AAAIEELSMNNAD
+389 AAAIEELSTNNAD

-407 KNIDGLTHE
+407 DNIDGLTNE
-416 VSDDMQTADTSI
+416 VSSDMQSADTSVE
-428 AGLKSITEKMQAL
+428 GLKTITEKMQAM
-441 VAQFRTGEGALD
+441 VCQFRTGQGKFD
-453 NVISKA
+453 HVIAKA

-471 EMYANGVNIFDR
+471 AMHAEGVNIFDR
-483 NYVPVPNTNPQ
+483 KYSPVPNTEPQ
-494 KFTTAYNRQFDA
+494 KYTVSYNRQFDT
-506 EFQNYFDSVLNELKG
+506 EFQAYFDAILDELDG

-535 THHKKYSHPPTGN
+535 THHKKYSKPLTGN
-548 YEVDVV
+548 CEVDVL
-554 NSRDRRIFN
+554 NSRDRRMFN
-563 NGDMEVRRAKNTT
+563 NGDMEIRRAKNAT

-611 IKPEVFI
+611 IRPEIFI

>member
-1 MLKKAR
+1 
-7 IDPHPEHDQWRK
+7 
-19 HTMNRI
+19 MNRF
-25 QALFDALEEK
+25 QALFDALEQK

-49 LLIIL
+49 LLILL

-63 FFAFKARNVLQTLP
+63 FFAFKAKNVLQALP
-77 EGAQAGEMLAA
+77 DAEQASEMMAA
-88 IPGILIVGIIL
+88 IPGILIVSITLFII
-99 FLVALLAGLLIA
+99 ALLAGLLIS
-111 AMLHHYASKPLH
+111 AMLNYYAAKPLH

-132 GAGDADLSKDVPE
+132 DAGDADLSKDVPE

-169 EKIRGMSIHIAIDS
+169 EKIRSMSINIAIDS
-183 TKLTK
+183 TRLTRN
-188 KINQTTEKS
+188 ISQTTEKS
-197 SEQAEL
+197 NEQAEL
-203 SNLVT
+203 SNLVSS
-208 TASND
+208 ASND
-213 ANIAISEISENA
+213 ANIAISEISENT

-256 AEKVEAFKQTVEE
+256 ADKVEAFKLTVEE

-359 ETNDIVTQAAS
+359 ETNDIVTEAAA

-379 EQSGDQLLKI
+379 QQSGDQLLKI
-389 AAAIEELSMNNAD
+389 AAAIEELSMNNSD

-407 KNIDGLTHE
+407 QNIDGLTHE
-416 VSDDMQTADTSI
+416 VSEDMVTADTSV

-441 VAQFRTGEGALD
+441 VCQFRTGQGMLD
-453 NVISKA
+453 HVIAQA

-464 HCQQKMA
+464 YCQQKMA
-471 EMYANGVNIFDR
+471 EMYAKGVNIFDR

-494 KFTTAYNRQFDA
+494 QYTVVYNREFDA
-506 EFQNYFDSVLNELKG
+506 ELQNYFDSIYNELNG
-521 SIYAVTLD
+521 CIYAVTLD

-535 THHKKYSHPPTGN
+535 THHRKYSQPPTGN
-548 YEVDVV
+548 YEVDVL
-554 NSRDRRIFN
+554 NSRDRRMFN
-563 NGDMEVRRAKNTT
+563 SSEMEIRRAKNTT

-596 PIYVNSKHWGAFILG
+596 PIFVDSKHWGAFILG

-618 EE
+618 ED

>member
-1 MLKKAR
+1 
-7 IDPHPEHDQWRK
+7 
-19 HTMNRI
+19 MNRF

-35 FYHSNREKISFNIG
+35 FYHSNREKISLNIG
-49 LLIIL
+49 LLI
-54 HLLSMATLI
+54 LLQFFSMATLI
-63 FFAFKARNVLQTLP
+63 YFAFKAKNVLQTLP
-77 EGAQAGEMLAA
+77 ADEQTGEILAA
-88 IPGILIVGIIL
+88 IPGVLIIGVIL
-99 FLVALLAGLLIA
+99 FLVSLLAGLFIA
-111 AMLHHYASKPLH
+111 AMLHHFASKPLK
-123 RVNSVFSEM
+123 RVNSVFSDM

-145 EGFGEFKNLFSGY
+145 EGFGEFRNLFSGY
-158 NQFLKHLREII
+158 NQFLQNLREII
-169 EKIRGMSIHIAIDS
+169 DKIRSMSILIAIDS

-203 SNLVT
+203 SNLVS

-213 ANIAISEISENA
+213 ANIAISEISENT

-244 GLTEGTTNIRKI
+244 GLTEGTANIRKI
-256 AEKVEAFKQTVEE
+256 ADKVEAFKLTVEE

-359 ETNDIVTQAAS
+359 ETNDIVTEAAA

-416 VSDDMQTADTSI
+416 VSDDMQSADTSV
-428 AGLKSITEKMQAL
+428 AGLKSVTEKMQAM
-441 VAQFRTGEGALD
+441 VCQFRTGQGTLD

-471 EMYANGVNIFDR
+471 EMYANGVNVFDR
-483 NYVPVPNTNPQ
+483 NYTPVPNTNPQ
-494 KFTTAYNRQFDA
+494 KFTVAYNRQFDS
-506 EFQNYFDSVLNELKG
+506 EFQNYFDAIFDDLHG
-521 SIYAVTLD
+521 CIYAVALD

-554 NSRDRRIFN
+554 NSRDRRMFN
-563 NGDMEVRRAKNTT
+563 NSEMEIRRAKNTT

-586 TGEILTDLSL
+586 TGEILTDISL
-596 PIYVNSKHWGAFILG
+596 PIYVDSKHWGAFILG
-611 IKPEVFI
+611 IKPEVFT
-618 EE
+618 ED

>member
-1 MLKKAR
+1 
-7 IDPHPEHDQWRK
+7 
-19 HTMNRI
+19 MNRF
-25 QALFDALEEK
+25 QALFDALEQK
-35 FYHSNREKISFNIG
+35 FYHSNREKITFNIG
-49 LLIIL
+49 LLVLL
-54 HLLSMATLI
+54 HLLSTGTLI
-63 FFAFKARNVLQTLP
+63 FLAFKAMNLLKGQP
-77 EGAQAGEMLAA
+77 EGGQAGEMLAA
-88 IPGILIVGIIL
+88 IPGILIIGILI
-99 FLVALLAGLLIA
+99 FLVALLASFFIA
-111 AMLHHYASKPLH
+111 AMLHHYSAKPLH

-132 GAGDADLSKDVPE
+132 GADDADLSKDVPE
-145 EGFGEFKNLFSGY
+145 TGFGEFKNLFSGY
-158 NQFLKHLREII
+158 NQFLKHLRVII
-169 EKIRGMSIHIAIDS
+169 EKIRSMSIIIAIDS
-183 TKLTK
+183 TKLSK
-188 KINQTTEKS
+188 KISQTNEKS
-197 SEQAEL
+197 TEQAEL
-203 SNLVT
+203 SNLVS

-213 ANIAISEISENA
+213 ANIAISEISENT

-230 QTSRNLEKA
+230 QTSRNLENA

-256 AEKVEAFKQTVEE
+256 AEKVEAFKETVEE

-332 IAVNISE
+332 IAVNIAE

-351 TDILKYSQ
+351 TEILQYSQ

-370 NFEAMMGDF
+370 NFETMIGDF

-402 ILTKV
+402 ILSKV
-407 KNIDGLTHE
+407 KTIDGLTHE
-416 VSDDMQTADTSI
+416 VSSDMQVANTSV
-428 AGLKSITEKMQAL
+428 AGLKSVTEKMQAMIC
-441 VAQFRTGEGALD
+441 QFRTGEGMLD
-453 NVISKA
+453 HVIGKA

-471 EMYANGVNIFDR
+471 EMFASGVNIFDR
-483 NYVPVPNTNPQ
+483 NYVAVPNTNPQ
-494 KFTTAYNRQFDA
+494 KFSVAYNRQFDT
-506 EFQNYFDSVLNELKG
+506 EFQNYFDGILNDLNG
-521 SIYAVTLD
+521 CIYAVTLD

-535 THHKKYSHPPTGN
+535 THHKKYSQPPVGK

-554 NSRDRRIFN
+554 NSRDRRMFN
-563 NGDMEVRRAKNTT
+563 NGEMEIRRAKNTT

-596 PIYVNSKHWGAFILG
+596 PIFVESKHWGAFILG
-611 IKPEVFI
+611 INPKVFI